1 MLFILI
7 MDVLCHL
14 IKKVADEHMLQLLAR
29 RVLQHRNSLYADD
42 VVLFLRPLA
51 SDIEITLRDEKKS
64 RTVGSGITIQKMKVV
79 SSGFFRIYEINK
91 IKYGENDYKIYYK
104 Q

>member
-42 VVLFLRPLA
+42 VVLFLRPSA
-51 SDIEITLRDEKKS
+51 SDIEITLRDENNQERLEAVLQYRK
-64 RTVGSGITIQKMKVV
+64 
-79 SSGFFRIYEINK
+79 
-91 IKYGENDYKIYYK
+91 
-104 Q
+104 

>member
-42 VVLFLRPLA
+42 VVLFLRPSA

-64 RTVGSGITIQKMKVV
+64 RTVGSGITIQKMKAVG
-79 SSGFFRIYEINK
+79 SEFF
-91 IKYGENDYKIYYK
+91 
-104 Q
+104 